1 MIIHD
6 KVHGQNDKRSH
17 SYQLSDNEGC
27 IVILTPQLFTMKDHH
42 PLESLSLAEIE
53 LAVQVL
59 KKQNEKVTS
68 TTRFVSVTLR
78 EPAKEKVI
86 NRTIESIPREADV
99 ILFDN
104 GTNSCYEAC
113 VSLEDE
119 GRILSFEHIPGV
131 QPTMTVDEQ
140 VECEQAVLRSVQFQ
154 ELIRE
159 HYGINDVNLVMVD
172 IWSSGYYGKAEEGT
186 RRLARPLCF
195 ARSDPTDNGYAH
207 PIEGLRPV
215 VDLNSSTRNF
225 SEKKSCFVFLSGSY
239 SC

>member
-1 MIIHD
+1 MQH
-6 KVHGQNDKRSH
+6 R
-17 SYQLSDNEGC
+17 
-27 IVILTPQLFTMKDHH
+27 H
-42 PLESLSLAEIE
+42 PLEPLSLAEIE
-53 LAVQVL
+53 FAVKLL
-59 KKQNEKVTS
+59 KQQNDKVTS

-86 NRTIESIPREADV
+86 NQTIESIPREADV

-104 GTNSCYEAC
+104 GTNSCYEAS
-113 VSLEDE
+113 VSLEGE

-140 VECEQAVLRSVQFQ
+140 VECEKAVLRSVQFQ

-159 HYGINDVNLVMVD
+159 NYGINDINLVMVD
-172 IWSSGYYGKAEEGT
+172 IWSSGYYGKDEERT

-195 ARSDPTDNGYAH
+195 VRSDPTDNGYAH

-215 VDLNSSTRNF
+215 VDLNLSKKNENF
-225 SEKKSCFVFLSGSY
+225 
-239 SC
+239 